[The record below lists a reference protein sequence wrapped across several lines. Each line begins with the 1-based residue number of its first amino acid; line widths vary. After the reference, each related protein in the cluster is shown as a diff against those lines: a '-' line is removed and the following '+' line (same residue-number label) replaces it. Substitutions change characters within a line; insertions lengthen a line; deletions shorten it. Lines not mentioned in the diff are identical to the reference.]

1 MKNLLIFFVLSMALV
16 SIYSQVC
23 TVFFPQVCPL
33 ICKACHGCLA
43 KDKLCEPA
51 IDFCK
56 FFGCG
61 CNSLPPV
68 Q

>member
-1 MKNLLIFFVLSMALV
+1 MFA
-16 SIYSQVC
+16 SIDSQIC

-33 ICKACHGCLA
+33 ICKACTANGCLST
-43 KDKLCEPA
+43 DKLCEPA
-51 IDFCK
+51 VDFCK

-61 CNSLPPV
+61 CSTV

>member
-1 MKNLLIFFVLSMALV
+1 MKDLLFFLVLCMVLV
-16 SIYSQVC
+16 SIDSQVC

-33 ICKACHGCLA
+33 ICKACTANGCLST
-43 KDKLCEPA
+43 DKLCEPA
-51 IDFCK
+51 VDFCK

-61 CNSLPPV
+61 CSTV